1 MKAMVLEQQGEPLQP
16 RDIPDPTISPSQIL
30 VKVEACG
37 VCRTDLHILDG
48 DLNDPKL
55 PLVLGHEIV
64 GKVVA
69 AGKEVEDFA
78 IGQRV
83 GVPWLG
89 RTCGNC
95 AYCNS
100 GSENLCD
107 NPTLTGYQTDGGYA
121 EYTVADHR
129 YSFPVPDNYAAV
141 AAAPLLCAGLIGY
154 RSLRLAGN
162 GERIGL
168 YGFGAA
174 AHIICQVAVFQGRQV
189 FAFTRPGDSTGQ
201 NFALSLGAIWAG
213 GSDTHP
219 PEELDAAIIFA
230 PVGSLVPRALESV
243 RKGGIVVCAGI
254 HMSEIPS
261 FDYKLLWGERVIR
274 SVANLTREDGNEF
287 LELAPKIPVKT
298 EIRTFPLAEANEAL
312 RELREGKIRGA
323 GVLVL

>member
-107 NPTLTGYQTDGGYA
+107 NPTFTGYQTDGGYA

>member
-1 MKAMVLEQQGEPLQP
+1 MVLEQQGEPLQP

-69 AGKEVEDFA
+69 TGKEVEDFA

-107 NPTLTGYQTDGGYA
+107 NPTFTGYQTDGGYA

>member
-1 MKAMVLEQQGEPLQP
+1 MVLEQQGEPLQP

-107 NPTLTGYQTDGGYA
+107 NPTFTGYQTDGGYA

>member
-1 MKAMVLEQQGEPLQP
+1 MVLEQQGEPLQP

-107 NPTLTGYQTDGGYA
+107 NPTFTGYQTDGGYA

-287 LELAPKIPVKT
+287 LKLAPKIPVKT

>member
-1 MKAMVLEQQGEPLQP
+1 MVLEQQGEPLQP

-107 NPTLTGYQTDGGYA
+107 NPTFTGYQTDGGYA
-121 EYTVADHR
+121 EYTVADHH

-298 EIRTFPLAEANEAL
+298 EIRTFPLAEANEGL

>member
-107 NPTLTGYQTDGGYA
+107 NPTFTGYQTDGGYA
-121 EYTVADHR
+121 EYTVADHH